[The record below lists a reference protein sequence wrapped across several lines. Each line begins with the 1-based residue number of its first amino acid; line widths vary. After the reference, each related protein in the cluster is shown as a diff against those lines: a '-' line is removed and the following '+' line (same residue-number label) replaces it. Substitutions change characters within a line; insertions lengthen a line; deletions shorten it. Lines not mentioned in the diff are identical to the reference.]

1 VEITGFHFI
10 LGFTGL
16 PQYIYIPQCVCVY
29 IYINIYILYVYNI
42 TIQIY
47 IYYKYIYIAYIK
59 KNIYIINPTNK
70 IGKSPTQAIWTGHV
84 ASRPKCSARDQP
96 S

>member
-1 VEITGFHFI
+1 MCMCI
-10 LGFTGL
+10 
-16 PQYIYIPQCVCVY
+16 Y

-47 IYYKYIYIAYIK
+47 IYITNIYIYIAYIK